1 MIQLQGVTKVYSNGA
16 VGLNNVSI
24 TIEKGEFV
32 FITGN
37 SGSGKSTF
45 LKMLYKE
52 VDPDHGK
59 IIINNRDI
67 TKLKKRQIPYL
78 RR

>member
-1 MIQLQGVTKVYSNGA
+1 MIELHGVTKVYSNGA
-16 VGLNNVSI
+16 IGLNNVNLR
-24 TIEKGEFV
+24 IEKGEFV

-52 VDPDHGK
+52 VEPDHGK
-59 IIINNRDI
+59 IIINNI
-67 TKLKKRQIPYL
+67 ISIHNYTLY
-78 RR
+78 

>member
-1 MIQLQGVTKVYSNGA
+1 MIELHGVTKVYSNGA
-16 VGLNNVSI
+16 VGLNNVSLR
-24 TIEKGEFV
+24 IEKGEFV

-52 VDPDHGK
+52 VEPDHGK
-59 IIINNRDI
+59 IIINNKDI
-67 TKLKKRQIPYL
+67 ILKMKKVRFL
-78 RR
+78 T